1 MIVVLRKARGPAFL
15 ALGTSL
21 SILAF
26 YLFTTR
32 MHERYLFPFFLPFL
46 AACVLFRSRV
56 LWTVFG
62 LLGAV
67 HFLNLYFQS
76 TTQRGATCGT
86 RASDWRLPARTS
98 WSTGI
103 KRQIQLLSAIIL
115 AGLLVLVP
123 TAYRLANHSPETA

>member
-1 MIVVLRKARGPAFL
+1 
-15 ALGTSL
+15 
-21 SILAF
+21 
-26 YLFTTR
+26 

-67 HFLNLYFQS
+67 HFLNLYLVY
-76 TTQRGATCGT
+76 TQADNDLRYQ
-86 RASDWRLPARTS
+86 RLYDWLRDPNL

-103 KRQIQLLSAIIL
+103 ETPQLLSAIIL